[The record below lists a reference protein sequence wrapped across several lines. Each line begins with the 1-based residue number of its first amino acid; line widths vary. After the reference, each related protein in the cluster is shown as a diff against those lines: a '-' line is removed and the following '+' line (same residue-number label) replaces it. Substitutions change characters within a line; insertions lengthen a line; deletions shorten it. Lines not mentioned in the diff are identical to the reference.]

1 MVDLIERIQVLLK
14 QEEKHYLCKDYME
27 ASFQQ
32 KLVLEHPLPV
42 LPSLPSSTSAS
53 GPSGQGH
60 GSASISTSSSSS
72 SGINELW
79 REKICEWSYQ
89 VVDHFD
95 FSREVVNISISFLDR
110 YLSTRPVD
118 KKLFQLAA
126 MTTLYLAIKL
136 YEPGTLT
143 MTSMIDLSR
152 GYFMVEQMAA
162 METAILRALSWHVH
176 PPTPFCLA
184 RHILHLLPQ
193 NASSPTVR
201 HDILELA
208 RFLTELSVCDYFFV
222 TRRSSSNSLAAL
234 LNAMDAL
241 QSGISYPARL
251 EFLQNLKKHA
261 NLDANCQ
268 EVQECRVRLQELY
281 TQGGYAPPK
290 DQGVDRE
297 TVSPVFV
304 GAVDQ
309 H

>member
-1 MVDLIERIQVLLK
+1 MVDLVERIRVLLE
-14 QEEKHYLCKDYME
+14 QESKHYCCEDYL
-27 ASFQQ
+27 APLFQQ
-32 KLVLEHPLPV
+32 KLLSDHSS
-42 LPSLPSSTSAS
+42 PSCVQSISSCAS
-53 GPSGQGH
+53 SN
-60 GSASISTSSSSS
+60 ASTSSSN

-110 YLSTRPVD
+110 YLATRPVD

-136 YEPGTLT
+136 YEPGTLS

-162 METAILRALSWHVH
+162 METAILRALDWHVH

-184 RHILHLLPQ
+184 RHIQHLLPQ
-193 NASSPTVR
+193 NACSPTVR
-201 HDILELA
+201 HDVLELA

-222 TRRSSSNSLAAL
+222 TRKASSNALAAL

-241 QSGISYPARL
+241 QAGISFPARL
-251 EFLQNLKKHA
+251 EFLQNLKMHLD
-261 NLDANCQ
+261 LDASSK
-268 EVQECRVRLQELY
+268 EVQECRVRLHELY
-281 TQGGYAPPK
+281 TQGGYAAPK
-290 DQGVDRE
+290 EEVHDRE
-297 TVSPVFV
+297 TVSPVCV
-304 GAVDQ
+304 GAVNLQ
-309 H
+309 A